1 MLMLNAQIFYYCAL
15 MALLKCSKGASPPLH
30 LFFFVGAR
38 HAHAEVTPPW
48 GASKH
53 ALIRNTVMYHRWN
66 NCENVHY
73 HKTMADTIDPVAIAK
88 TFASKN
94 EQRLKL
100 GHLIFFIR
108 TRRRLSIND
117 VWICPKFLHILIY
130 SAIGDHSIGPCSK
143 IVFLT
148 CFSQSEKLWN
158 VVLLRQSRRQSCG

>member
-1 MLMLNAQIFYYCAL
+1 MRDQLP
-15 MALLKCSKGASPPLH
+15 LKKNISLSHGS
-30 LFFFVGAR
+30 
-38 HAHAEVTPPW
+38 EVIQLW